1 MVSCDHQRTTQPHH
15 IKDSLAY
22 DIESI
27 KIIPS
32 NDILEL
38 KSYHITSPFSCQNID
53 GIIAYNYR
61 LHSLDL
67 IDLYNHKEIS
77 SIPLQR
83 EGPDGIP
90 GRVAG
95 IFPLSKDSIWV
106 YDGIYMYLLN
116 SAGRVNE
123 KITLEDRESLIIN
136 TNYAMNTAKFSY
148 NPKRH
153 SLLYLTRKDDFI
165 VEEYDIKK
173 RKIIKTYPLSYSIIN
188 PKGSLLYAD
197 MDAPNVNFVDNKIIY
212 NYPYE
217 STIYLLDMDSGK
229 QLLIDAPSC
238 YTSTTGISIFRNL
251 RSIVIDTL
259 YDNKLCID
267 ELVSLEKLEELC
279 MSFYPITKYQYPT
292 LNKLNRLKRLKIKG
306 LDSNI
311 LSCLPNLETLTCFN
325 LKDGA
330 HLGIKA
336 PNLRSIDIY
345 RSPKILNLNFL
356 LDLKELRSI
365 GLDGLSNVEEMPDL
379 SNLHSLTGMSLAN
392 MKRLQSFPL
401 YHENLKNLLL
411 QLPFDVLDNIIP
423 ENLPN
428 LKHIS
433 VNLGSDKKNGMVLD
447 RFKGICEVG
456 IW

>member
-1 MVSCDHQRTTQPHH
+1 MRR
-15 IKDSLAY
+15 
-22 DIESI
+22 
-27 KIIPS
+27 
-32 NDILEL
+32 
-38 KSYHITSPFSCQNID
+38 ITSGS
-53 GIIAYNYR
+53 
-61 LHSLDL
+61 
-67 IDLYNHKEIS
+67 IS
-77 SIPLQR
+77 FNDDYP
-83 EGPDGIP
+83 PDISNP
-90 GRVAG
+90 V
-95 IFPLSKDSIWV
+95 
-106 YDGIYMYLLN
+106 
-116 SAGRVNE
+116 
-123 KITLEDRESLIIN
+123 N
-136 TNYAMNTAKFSY
+136 TNYMFIEKLNQYTEEQIIGLKNEDNKLRLLIEEQPDIEKLKLLKEAIINETTEVTLVMRSNNNNLIAFSY
-148 NPKRH
+148 FECISDN
-153 SLLYLTRKDDFI
+153 I
-165 VEEYDIKK
+165 IGVE
-173 RKIIKTYPLSYSIIN
+173 S
-188 PKGSLLYAD
+188 
-197 MDAPNVNFVDNKIIY
+197 Y
-212 NYPYE
+212 NYTE
-217 STIYLLDMDSGK
+217 NILKTIE
-229 QLLIDAPSC
+229 
-238 YTSTTGISIFRNL
+238 GISIFRNL
-251 RSIVIDTL
+251 RSIVIDAL

-279 MSFYPITKYQYPT
+279 ISFYPITKYQYPT